1 MLSTPSP
8 MVLSIRGSGKISI
21 DMATVFKCG
30 QTVLDTK
37 AIGDTTRL
45 AERESFGMLM
55 VFFAF
60 AGQYGF
66 LTQEFSL
73 N

>member
-1 MLSTPSP
+1 M
-8 MVLSIRGSGKISI
+8 
-21 DMATVFKCG
+21 FKCG

-55 VFFAF
+55 VMSSKVSGKMTKQTDMASTFI
-60 AGQYGF
+60 
-66 LTQEFSL
+66 
-73 N
+73 